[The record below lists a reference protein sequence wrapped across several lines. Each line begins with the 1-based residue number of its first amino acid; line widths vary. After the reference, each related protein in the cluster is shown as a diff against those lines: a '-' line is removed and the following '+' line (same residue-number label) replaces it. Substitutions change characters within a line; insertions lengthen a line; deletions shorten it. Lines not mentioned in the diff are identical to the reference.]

1 MKTELQPYYDVII
14 QTCLKDYEQ
23 NNTVGIRSVIKSMP
37 RTDLPYSLFAGN
49 ISETDIQS
57 IAAKITKDQKL
68 TSIQINDDTY
78 IIKNPNYE
86 LNQSLL
92 QTNENVRKTNNRT
105 WIIAA
110 IAALFALG
118 SFLTQIFQS
127 DKGLQEQLKQINTQ
141 FQKQTQSLDTI
152 DQSLKEMNH
161 SIQNVADSIPK

>member
-152 DQSLKEMNH
+152 DQSLKVMNH